1 MRIRLFV
8 RLTRVLQ
15 KNVFISQSIK
25 DRSES
30 WPGEI
35 IEKSKKN
42 NTKQDFICQTETEF
56 GINEKKNPL
65 IIIGID
71 TAKKMVDF
79 GIRGLSFHD
88 VCLHIKFQNVEGN
101 IRLSRR
107 KIAMPS

>member
-1 MRIRLFV
+1 MSDL
-8 RLTRVLQ
+8 LQ
-15 KNVFISQSIK
+15 LQ
-25 DRSES
+25 
-30 WPGEI
+30 
-35 IEKSKKN
+35 N